1 MLNTMGNPSM
11 GAINPM
17 GGMPRMTPPRPISQ
31 PLRTQYVPGR
41 FVSSESDITPG
52 EIPMDNSI
60 SFFCLNDLSK
70 IIIKQWNGQGLL
82 DTATYVLEVQ
92 KPLPDQVQQQTQQ
105 QTQQQ
110 AQETPPAPEQE
121 PQPDMM
127 QEFQKSMMFL
137 SQSIENAFNNL
148 GANMQQSLKAI
159 NDRLDAA
166 TQNTGAKAD
175 EGRG

>member
-105 QTQQQ
+105 Q

-166 TQNTGAKAD
+166 TPNTGAKAD